1 MYAKSRRTIIVWKH
15 QQQPL
20 NCSWKAVERV
30 NETKEEE
37 IIDYYGM
44 KSLVQILISLCYFC
58 FVFFFFLVI
67 ESIYNPCYEIFLTT
81 AIINW
86 TRLAQ

>member
-1 MYAKSRRTIIVWKH
+1 MYAKSRRAIIVWKH

-37 IIDYYGM
+37 ILDCYGM
-44 KSLVQILISLCYFC
+44 KSLVQILILCVI
-58 FVFFFFLVI
+58 FVLSFFFSLVI
-67 ESIYNPCYEIFLTT
+67 DCIYNPCYEIFLTT

-86 TRLAQ
+86 TRFTQ